1 MTPAVMIAGTGS
13 DAGKSL
19 VVAGLARA
27 FARRGIKVRPFKA
40 QNMSNNAAVSATGAE
55 IARAQALQARAAGVT
70 PTADMNPVLLK
81 PEGDGHAQLVIA
93 GAVKGRVRPR
103 QWRAI
108 RDELLA
114 AATAAFARVSADAE
128 LMLAEGAGSVAEV
141 NLRESDVANFGF
153 AEAANVPMIL
163 VTDVERGGA
172 IAALVGTHAL
182 LSPADRSR
190 IKGFIINKFRGDVS
204 LFAPAVKEIEERTGW
219 TCFGILPYVSA
230 AERLP
235 AEDSLALSRST
246 PATTPHRGD
255 RILVAVPRLP
265 RLANFDDLDPLLAE
279 PELAVEMIPPGRPIP
294 AAAALV
300 VLAGSK
306 ATLSDLEALKAEGWD
321 VDIHAHVRRGGRVI
335 GVCGGYQMLGKT
347 VADPDGIEGKA
358 GSTDGLGL
366 LDVETVMGRD
376 KTLGETRGR
385 AVALAGTPP
394 VTGYE
399 IHLGRTS
406 GPGLGR
412 PMLELAAG
420 PDGAVSADGRV
431 MGCYLHGLF
440 SSDAFRAELLK
451 SLGGQSHVSD
461 YERSVDTALDEL
473 ADACERH
480 LALDRVL
487 EVAGGR

>member
-1 MTPAVMIAGTGS
+1 MTSAVMIAGTGS

-27 FARRGIKVRPFKA
+27 FARRGLAVRPFKA

-81 PEGDGHAQLVIA
+81 PEGDGHAQLVIS
-93 GAVKGRVRPR
+93 GTVKGRVRPR
-103 QWRAI
+103 EWRAI
-108 RDELLA
+108 RDDLLA
-114 AATAAFARVSADAE
+114 AATSAFARVSVGAD

-153 AEAANVPMIL
+153 AEAANVPMLL

-182 LSPADRSR
+182 LSPEDRAR
-190 IKGFIINKFRGDVS
+190 IKGFIINKFRGDAS
-204 LFAPAVKEIEERTGW
+204 LFAPAVTVIEARTGW
-219 TCFGILPYVSA
+219 PCLGILPYVPA

-235 AEDSLALSRST
+235 AEDSLALARAA
-246 PATTPHRGD
+246 PERGE

-294 AAAALV
+294 AEASLV

-306 ATLSDLEALKAEGWD
+306 ATLSDLEVLKAEGWD
-321 VDIHAHVRRGGRVI
+321 VDIRAHVRRGGRVI
-335 GVCGGYQMLGKT
+335 GVCGGYQMLGNS
-347 VADPDGIEGKA
+347 VADPEGIEGKA
-358 GSTDGLGL
+358 GGTKGLGL

-385 AVALAGTPP
+385 AVAFAGTPP
-394 VTGYE
+394 VMGYE
-399 IHLGRTS
+399 IHLGRTR
-406 GPGLGR
+406 GRGLSR

-461 YERSVDTALDEL
+461 YESGVDAALDEL

-487 EVAGGR
+487 EVARAR

>member
-1 MTPAVMIAGTGS
+1 MTLAVMIAGTGS

-27 FARRGIKVRPFKA
+27 FARHGIKVRPFKA

-81 PEGDGHAQLVIA
+81 PEGDGHAQLVIS

-103 QWRAI
+103 EWRAI

-114 AATAAFARVSADAE
+114 AATAAFTRISADAD

-190 IKGFIINKFRGDVS
+190 IKGFIINKFRGDAS
-204 LFAPAVKEIEERTGW
+204 LFAPAVKVIEERTGW
-219 TCFGILPYVSA
+219 PSLGILPYVPA

-235 AEDSLALSRST
+235 AEDSLALSRAT
-246 PATTPHRGD
+246 PDRGE

-279 PELAVEMIPPGRPIP
+279 PELAVEMIAPGHPIP
-294 AAAALV
+294 AEASLV

-321 VDIHAHVRRGGRVI
+321 VDIQAHVRRGGRVI
-335 GVCGGYQMLGKT
+335 GVCGGYQMLGRT
-347 VADPDGIEGKA
+347 VADPEGIEGKA
-358 GSTDGLGL
+358 GSTEGLGL
-366 LDVETVMGRD
+366 LDVETVMGRE

-385 AVALAGTPP
+385 AVALTGTPT

-399 IHLGRTS
+399 IHLGRTK
-406 GPGLGR
+406 GPGLSR
-412 PMLELAAG
+412 PMLELTAG

-440 SSDAFRAELLK
+440 TSDAFRAELLK

-461 YERSVDTALDEL
+461 YERSVDAALDEL

-487 EVAGGR
+487 EVARGR

>member
-1 MTPAVMIAGTGS
+1 MIAGTGS

-27 FARRGIKVRPFKA
+27 VARRGLKIRPFKA
-40 QNMSNNAAVSATGAE
+40 QNKSNNAAVSARGAE
-55 IARAQALQARAAGVT
+55 IARAQALQARAAGIT

-81 PEGDGHAQLVIA
+81 PEGDGHAQLVVA

-103 QWRAI
+103 EWRAI
-108 RDELLA
+108 RGELLA
-114 AATAAFARVSADAE
+114 AATAAFARVSAGAD
-128 LMLAEGAGSVAEV
+128 LILAEGAGSVAEV

-153 AEAANVPMIL
+153 AEAADVPMLL

-182 LSPADRSR
+182 LSPADRAR
-190 IKGFIINKFRGDVS
+190 IKGFIVNKFRGDVS
-204 LFAPAVKEIEERTGW
+204 LFAPAVAVIEERTGW
-219 TCFGILPYVSA
+219 PCLGILPYVAA

-235 AEDSLALSRST
+235 AEDTLALTRAA
-246 PATTPHRGD
+246 PATTSHRDD

-279 PELAVEMIPPGRPIP
+279 PELAVEMIAPGRPIP
-294 AAAALV
+294 AEASLV
-300 VLAGSK
+300 VLVGSK

-321 VDIHAHVRRGGRVI
+321 VDIRAHVRRGGRVI
-335 GVCGGYQMLGKT
+335 GVCGGYQMLGRS
-347 VADPDGIEGKA
+347 VADPAGIEGTA
-358 GSTDGLGL
+358 GTTEGLGL
-366 LDVETVMGRD
+366 LDVDTVMGTD

-385 AVALAGTPP
+385 AVALAGAPP
-394 VTGYE
+394 VVGYE

-406 GPGLGR
+406 GPGLDR

-440 SSDAFRAELLK
+440 ASDAFRAELLT
-451 SLGGQSHVSD
+451 SLGGRSHVSD
-461 YERSVDTALDEL
+461 YESGVDSALDEL
-473 ADACERH
+473 ANACERH